1 MLTQIFTQVIIF
13 LYDVYYMTAS
23 ILIINESYNF
33 LSTKSNF
40 TEMYH
45 LKRGKVGISAAIES
59 KKIQDES
66 EPRAEALL

>member
-1 MLTQIFTQVIIF
+1 MLTQMFTQVIIF

-40 TEMYH
+40 TEMCH
-45 LKRGKVGISAAIES
+45 
-59 KKIQDES
+59 
-66 EPRAEALL
+66 